1 MSLAV
6 VSLTLLCL
14 AAEPQCP
21 TDVKSCLNKLVPDGI
36 SETGDKASSC
46 NSSSWKMYDYCYT
59 EACPI
64 RLVITDPPELRTW
77 MCATDNK
84 FEPYNPDAHID
95 LYHKFNNKVF
105 DILPVGNQATYD
117 RRGCKDSDF
126 SAGGKDFNGKIAM
139 IQRGTCVYSAK
150 IRAAQTA
157 GASIAI
163 VYDYYLYYYH
173 RAMGGDSTG
182 HTIPAL
188 HVARHMGEVVVKAA
202 ESGKAV
208 KGKIEFNCD
217 RTPSYS
223 FDQGADYPW
232 DGCPSNRM
240 ALVKHCSTVEND
252 KQERLCDKCPL
263 EMQLPGAETLCFFGN
278 SLRPRKRETLFHLTT
293 PLPYNSPADEVVFA
307 SELPGRGCLASDFAE
322 LRGKMV
328 IIPETGRCTLVSSV
342 ILAQEAGV
350 KAYMM
355 VTSTYFLQWHSIR
368 AYSHFVTIP
377 VHTTDY
383 HAHGKLTVFG
393 QAKGTYKAGIGY
405 VFPAVLFQEGAY
417 PATDPPTPAPTDEP
431 EVSNILELDTSA
443 DFEWKTG
450 TIICLVVIILDTL
463 LLVGIFVKQQ
473 RDRVVLPE
481 EAVPEGVSIP
491 LGLALMGVS
500 LTLLILIA
508 VVTFTLTHAAGKD
521 STDKALESGRFAI
534 DVTHA
539 NLGKNT
545 VELADQIRG
554 TVLAT
559 VTRALTDEVRQIEYK
574 LKVVQNTFYGFNE
587 SFQSFSERFLPV
599 ARLVRNQDST
609 IDKLRFQVFTT
620 RGFYMN
626 YRYMTDDRDDAAR
639 NDGVVGPV
647 QQTQA
652 GWLYGYNHYEQNLVD
667 RVFYIGGHTQ
677 NYEANAS
684 RMLGSNY
691 GDPLSVT
698 VGKPANHVQWMP
710 SKVTFPFPFHRFTTM
725 MSAFV
730 PLGNEGTYMGT
741 IEAHIDLHEFVN
753 SALATQTSKNL
764 ENMTLLI
771 LDREDR
777 TIFGSQ
783 GSGAAATRNE
793 GKVYTRSETTTEYV
807 HMYSLYTTIT
817 SPSVIVKA
825 FDEYMTSRGGWD
837 EDKEITGEF
846 DQKEYFTHQD
856 HLMLTDITAEGGKA
870 KDTGSHGW
878 DVEMRDGACGNCVA
892 HDAQVGKDVLEF
904 DGSTT
909 LHLYRNFTKN
919 TEIVKRHTTSTS
931 PYMNSMRA
939 YQEVH
944 TFPDGSECI
953 AHTTRTSLTTSTTR
967 CLLRD
972 DIFVGGYFAINMRI
986 NPSVVYDE
994 TSPGAS
1000 TPRLL
1005 SDTLVGEAN
1014 VRLFANGQL
1023 YLGIFTYGCRTKAI
1037 EGGLPINS
1045 WTTLTAV
1052 LKRGSDRKNFCRVYL
1067 NGTQYSEGRSSKNE
1081 REIWNSALSRNHA
1094 EPIRVGQHFRGRI
1107 DALQLF
1113 WMHLTNR
1120 EIRALHTERKLV
1132 RTVHPKVRYVETQN
1146 LNLNGQET
1154 RGNLRAGVSW
1164 LVAAMIPRQDI
1175 MGIVDKNNAEAK
1187 QNLDTQEAN
1196 TNKEVKQKAN
1206 ATIMIIVAMAMS
1218 SVVIFLVFNDLITK
1232 PFEQTALLMA
1242 EAAVMNIDT
1251 MPKTKSFVR
1260 ELQTMNQAM
1269 VLLLSNLQMYKKF
1282 LPGALFEE
1290 KEQDIVRNSRPPP
1303 GITSGTATVVF
1314 TDIRSST
1321 SIWEA
1326 VPQGMCEALKIHN
1339 RIIREAMDE
1348 FEGYEVKTIG
1358 DAFMVAFAT
1367 VLDGVNFGLRVH
1379 EALRNATW
1387 PAELLHFRL
1396 CADTSPLWGGLT
1408 VRIGVNDGPVSVE
1421 KNTLTGRTDYFGHTV
1436 NVASRLESTCKPGA
1450 VGLRH
1455 ELWKSCSVVCDG
1467 TVGAVQEIE
1476 LKGVS
1481 GKTPVCYVWPVSLAG
1496 RVTNPLVERG
1506 AVPTGSG
1513 SFAGSGSERSISSS
1527 NMSALSL
1534 PGSVSTSGCL
1544 ATVGVV
1550 QVAVG
1555 DEAHVS
1561 AMRIMSTHLMTLK
1574 SCLDRSGGRMV
1585 SLIGSFVSIAW
1596 NLSHAAPAHVENSL
1610 RFVQFLYGTSA
1621 IRGGGLVTGSVHHGE
1636 VGARTLRFVT
1646 VMGDAVQKSLM
1657 LCIEAK
1663 KEGLFFLYEPPV
1675 DTVLPQNLER
1685 VLTPHRAGVYVVQ
1698 QKRDKAA
1705 PSNLVENF

>member
-1 MSLAV
+1 M
-6 VSLTLLCL
+6 
-14 AAEPQCP
+14 
-21 TDVKSCLNKLVPDGI
+21 
-36 SETGDKASSC
+36 
-46 NSSSWKMYDYCYT
+46 
-59 EACPI
+59 
-64 RLVITDPPELRTW
+64 
-77 MCATDNK
+77 
-84 FEPYNPDAHID
+84 
-95 LYHKFNNKVF
+95 
-105 DILPVGNQATYD
+105 
-117 RRGCKDSDF
+117 
-126 SAGGKDFNGKIAM
+126 
-139 IQRGTCVYSAK
+139 
-150 IRAAQTA
+150 
-157 GASIAI
+157 
-163 VYDYYLYYYH
+163 
-173 RAMGGDSTG
+173 
-182 HTIPAL
+182 
-188 HVARHMGEVVVKAA
+188 
-202 ESGKAV
+202 
-208 KGKIEFNCD
+208 
-217 RTPSYS
+217 
-223 FDQGADYPW
+223 
-232 DGCPSNRM
+232 
-240 ALVKHCSTVEND
+240 
-252 KQERLCDKCPL
+252 
-263 EMQLPGAETLCFFGN
+263 
-278 SLRPRKRETLFHLTT
+278 
-293 PLPYNSPADEVVFA
+293 
-307 SELPGRGCLASDFAE
+307 
-322 LRGKMV
+322 
-328 IIPETGRCTLVSSV
+328 
-342 ILAQEAGV
+342 
-350 KAYMM
+350 
-355 VTSTYFLQWHSIR
+355 
-368 AYSHFVTIP
+368 
-377 VHTTDY
+377 
-383 HAHGKLTVFG
+383 
-393 QAKGTYKAGIGY
+393 
-405 VFPAVLFQEGAY
+405 
-417 PATDPPTPAPTDEP
+417 
-431 EVSNILELDTSA
+431 
-443 DFEWKTG
+443 
-450 TIICLVVIILDTL
+450 
-463 LLVGIFVKQQ
+463 
-473 RDRVVLPE
+473 
-481 EAVPEGVSIP
+481 
-491 LGLALMGVS
+491 
-500 LTLLILIA
+500 
-508 VVTFTLTHAAGKD
+508 
-521 STDKALESGRFAI
+521 
-534 DVTHA
+534 THA

-559 VTRALTDEVRQIEYK
+559 VTQALTDEVRQVEYR

-587 SFQSFSERFLPV
+587 SFQSFNERFYTLM
-599 ARLVRNQDST
+599 RLVRNQDST
-609 IDKLRFQVFTT
+609 IDSLRFQVFTT
-620 RGFYMN
+620 RGFFMN

-667 RVFYIGGHTQ
+667 RVFYVGGHTQ
-677 NYEANAS
+677 NYESNAS

-691 GDPLSVT
+691 GDPFSVT

-710 SKVTFPFPFHRFTTM
+710 SKVTFPFPFHGMPTM

-730 PLGNEGTYMGT
+730 PLGNEGAYMGT
-741 IEAHIDLHEFVN
+741 IEAHMSLSSFVS
-753 SALATQTSKNL
+753 SALASQKSKNL

-783 GSGAAATRNE
+783 GLNFSVIQNQGKVFTKTMAAT
-793 GKVYTRSETTTEYV
+793 EYAN
-807 HMYSLYTTIT
+807 MYSLYSTIT

-825 FDEYMTSRGGWD
+825 FDEYMTSRGGWG
-837 EDKEITGEF
+837 EDKETGEF

-1005 SDTLVGEAN
+1005 SDTPMGDAN

-1052 LKRGSDRKNFCRVYL
+1052 LKRGSDTKTYCRVYL
-1067 NGTQYSEGRSSKNE
+1067 NGTQYSEGRSARS
-1081 REIWNSALSRNHA
+1081 SSDARNHA

-1113 WMHLTNR
+1113 WMHLSNK

-1132 RTVHPKVRYVETQN
+1132 REVYSKVRYVETQN
-1146 LNLNGQET
+1146 LNLNGQER

-1303 GITSGTATVVF
+1303 GITSGTATLVF

-1396 CADTSPLWGGLT
+1396 CADTGPLWGGLT
-1408 VRIGVNDGPVSVE
+1408 VRIGVNAGPVTVE

-1455 ELWKSCSVVCDG
+1455 EVWQGECSGVCSA
-1467 TVGAVQEIE
+1467 TVGEVRRIE

-1481 GKTPVCYVWPVSLAG
+1481 GKTPVCCVWPASLAG
-1496 RVTNPLVERG
+1496 RVTNPLIERNLS
-1506 AVPTGSG
+1506 TGSVHT
-1513 SFAGSGSERSISSS
+1513 ITSSVVS
-1527 NMSALSL
+1527 NTSSKSCMSAKSL
-1534 PGSVSTSGCL
+1534 PGNVSTSGRL
-1544 ATVGVV
+1544 ATVGIV

-1555 DEAHVS
+1555 DEAHAS
-1561 AMRIMSTHLMTLK
+1561 AMRIMSTHLITLK

-1585 SLIGSFVSIAW
+1585 SLIGSFVCIAW

-1610 RFVQFLYGTSA
+1610 RFVQYLHGTSA
-1621 IRGGGLVTGSVHHGE
+1621 IRVGGLVTGTVHQGD
-1636 VGARTLRFVT
+1636 VSANTLRFVT
-1646 VMGDAVQKSLM
+1646 VLGDAVQKCWR
-1657 LCIEAK
+1657 LCEEAK
-1663 KEGLFFLYEPPV
+1663 REAVFFLYEPPV

-1685 VLTPHRAGVYVVQ
+1685 ALTPHRTGVYVVK
-1698 QKRDKAA
+1698 QKRDKPQFGSVADNA
-1705 PSNLVENF
+1705 VM

>member
-1 MSLAV
+1 MSLA

-14 AAEPQCP
+14 AADPQCP
-21 TDVKSCLNKLVPDGI
+21 TDPSSCTREHLPEGVSD
-36 SETGDKASSC
+36 TGDKASSC
-46 NSSSWKMYDYCYT
+46 NSSSWKVYDYCYT

-95 LYHKFNNKVF
+95 LYHKLNNKVL

-117 RRGCKDSDF
+117 RKGCKDSDF

-139 IQRGTCVYSAK
+139 LQRGGCGYSAK
-150 IRAAQTA
+150 SINAQTA
-157 GASIAI
+157 GASIVV
-163 VYDYYLYYYH
+163 VYDQYLYYT
-173 RAMGGDSTG
+173 RWAMGGDSTG
-182 HTIPAL
+182 LTTPAL
-188 HVARHMGEVVVKAA
+188 YVARHLGEVVVKAA

-208 KGKIEFNCD
+208 KGKIEFKCD

-232 DGCPSNRM
+232 DGCASNRM
-240 ALVKHCSTVEND
+240 ALAKHCATVEND
-252 KQERLCDKCPL
+252 KQERLCEKCPL

-278 SLRPRKRETLFHLTT
+278 DLRPRKRETLFHLTT

-328 IIPETGRCTLVSSV
+328 LIPETGRCTLVSSV

-350 KAYMM
+350 TAYMM
-355 VTSTYFLQWHSIR
+355 VTSTYFLQWHRIR

-383 HAHGKLTVFG
+383 HAYGKLTVFA

-405 VFPAVLFQEGAY
+405 FFPAVLFQEGAY
-417 PATDPPTPAPTDEP
+417 PATDPPTPAPTDMP
-431 EVSNILELDTSA
+431 NVLKVLPLDTSA
-443 DFEWKTG
+443 DFEWNAG
-450 TIICLVVIILDTL
+450 TIIGLAVIIVETL

-481 EAVPEGVSIP
+481 EAVPEGASIP

-508 VVTFTLTHAAGKD
+508 VVTFTLTHAAGKR
-521 STDKALESGRFAI
+521 SMDKALESGRFAI
-534 DVTHA
+534 GAMYD
-539 NLGKNT
+539 NQGKNT
-545 VELADQIRG
+545 VELAAQFRG
-554 TVLAT
+554 AVLAT
-559 VTRALTDEVRQIEYK
+559 VTQSLTDEVRQIEYR
-574 LKVVQNTFYGFNE
+574 LKVMQNTFHGFNE
-587 SFQSFSERFLPV
+587 SFQSFSERFY
-599 ARLVRNQDST
+599 AQMRLVRNQDTT
-609 IDKLRFQVFTT
+609 IDQLRFQVFTT
-620 RGFYMN
+620 RGFFMN

-639 NDGVVGPV
+639 NDGVVGSV

-652 GWLYGYNHYEQNLVD
+652 GWLYGYNYYTENLVD
-667 RVFYIGGHTQ
+667 RVFHIGGHAY

-684 RMLGSNY
+684 TMLGSNY

-710 SKVTFPFPFHRFTTM
+710 SKVTFPFPFDRVTTM

-730 PLGNEGTYMGT
+730 RLGNEGTYMGT
-741 IEAHIDLHEFVN
+741 IEAYIGLSEFIK
-753 SALATQTSKNL
+753 SALATLNSKNL

-777 TIFGSQ
+777 TILGSQ
-783 GSGAAATRNE
+783 GSGADATMNE
-793 GKVYTRSETTTEYV
+793 GKVFTKDYVITEYEN
-807 HMYSLYTTIT
+807 MYSLHTTIT

-825 FDEYMTSRGGWD
+825 FDEYMTSEGGWD
-837 EDKEITGEF
+837 EDKEIIGDF
-846 DQKEYFTHQD
+846 DQQQFFTHQD

-892 HDAQVGKDVLEF
+892 HDAQVRKDVLEF

-931 PYMNSMRA
+931 PYTNSMRA
-939 YQEVH
+939 YQEVY
-944 TFPDGSECI
+944 TYPDGSECI
-953 AHTTRTSLTTSTTR
+953 AHTARTSRTTSVTR

-972 DIFVGGYFAINMRI
+972 DIFASGDFAINLRV

-994 TSPGAS
+994 TAPSAS

-1052 LKRGSDRKNFCRVYL
+1052 LKSSGGKRYCRVYL
-1067 NGTQYSEGRSSKNE
+1067 NGTQYSEGRSVKSS
-1081 REIWNSALSRNHA
+1081 SAARNHA
-1094 EPIRVGQHFRGRI
+1094 EPIRVGQYFRGRI

-1113 WMHLTNR
+1113 WMHVTDK
-1120 EIRALHTERKLV
+1120 EIRALHTEKKFVREVDRKA
-1132 RTVHPKVRYVETQN
+1132 YFVETQN
-1146 LNLNGQET
+1146 LNLNGQEE
-1154 RGNLRAGVSW
+1154 RGNVRAGVSW

-1175 MGIVDKNNAEAK
+1175 MGIVDKNNAEALG
-1187 QNLDTQEAN
+1187 NLDTQEAN
-1196 TNKEVKQKAN
+1196 TNKEVKQTTN
-1206 ATIMIIVAMAMS
+1206 ATIMVIVAMAMT

-1303 GITSGTATVVF
+1303 GITSGTATLVF

-1387 PAELLHFRL
+1387 PAELLHFKL
-1396 CADTSPLWGGLT
+1396 CADTGPLWGGLT
-1408 VRIGVNDGPVSVE
+1408 VRIGVNSGPVTVE

-1455 ELWKSCSVVCDG
+1455 EVWEEECSGVCSA
-1467 TVGAVQEIE
+1467 TVGEVHRIE

-1481 GKTPVCYVWPVSLAG
+1481 GKTPVCCVWPASLAG
-1496 RVTNPLVERG
+1496 RVTNPLLERRL
-1506 AVPTGSG
+1506 S
-1513 SFAGSGSERSISSS
+1513 AGSISTASS
-1527 NMSALSL
+1527 AVTDNSSKSCTSVKSF

-1544 ATVGVV
+1544 ATVGIV

-1555 DEAHVS
+1555 DEAHVA
-1561 AMRIMSTHLMTLK
+1561 AMRTMSTNLRTLK

-1585 SLIGSFVSIAW
+1585 SVMGSCVCIAW

-1610 RFVQFLYGTSA
+1610 RFVQYLHGTSS
-1621 IRGGGLVTGSVHHGE
+1621 IRVGGLVTGTVHHGD
-1636 VGARTLRFVT
+1636 VSAKTLRFVT
-1646 VMGDAVQKSLM
+1646 VLGDAVQKCWR
-1657 LCIEAK
+1657 LCEEAK
-1663 KEGLFFLYEPPV
+1663 REEVFFLYEPPV

-1685 VLTPHRAGVYVVQ
+1685 VLTPHRTGVYVVQ
-1698 QKRDKAA
+1698 HKRDK
-1705 PSNLVENF
+1705 SQLDSVMDNY

>member
-1 MSLAV
+1 MSLA

-21 TDVKSCLNKLVPDGI
+21 TDYHSCIRKHLPEGV
-36 SETGDKASSC
+36 SYTGDKEYSC
-46 NSSSWKMYDYCYT
+46 NSSSWKVYDYCFT

-84 FEPYNPDAHID
+84 FEPYNPAAHID
-95 LYHKFNNKVF
+95 LYHKLNNKVL

-139 IQRGTCVYSAK
+139 IQRGTCGYSAK
-150 IRAAQTA
+150 GITAQTA

-163 VYDYYLYYYH
+163 VYDYYLYYF
-173 RAMGGDSTG
+173 RRSMGGDSTG
-182 HTIPAL
+182 LTIPTL
-188 HVARHMGEVVVKAA
+188 YVARHLGEVVVKAA

-217 RTPSYS
+217 RTPTHS

-232 DGCPSNRM
+232 DGCASNRM
-240 ALVKHCSTVEND
+240 DLAKTCKTVEND
-252 KQERLCDKCPL
+252 KQERLCEKCAL

-278 SLRPRKRETLFHLTT
+278 DLRPRKRETLFHLTT

-355 VTSTYFLQWHSIR
+355 VTSTYYLQWYRIR

-417 PATDPPTPAPTDEP
+417 PVTDPPTPAPTDEP
-431 EVSNILELDTSA
+431 EVSNVLELDTSA

-481 EAVPEGVSIP
+481 EAVPEGASIP

-559 VTRALTDEVRQIEYK
+559 VTQALTDEVRQVEYK

-587 SFQSFSERFLPV
+587 SFQSFNERFYTLM
-599 ARLVRNQDST
+599 RLVRNQDTT
-609 IDKLRFQVFTT
+609 IDSTRFQVFTT
-620 RGFYMN
+620 RGFFMN

-667 RVFYIGGHTQ
+667 RVFYVGGHTQ
-677 NYEANAS
+677 NYESNAS

-691 GDPLSVT
+691 GDPSSVT

-710 SKVTFPFPFHRFTTM
+710 SKVTFPFPFHGISTM

-730 PLGNEGTYMGT
+730 PLGNEGAYMGT
-741 IEAHIDLHEFVN
+741 IEAHMSLSGFVS
-753 SALATQTSKNL
+753 SALASQKSKNL

-783 GSGAAATRNE
+783 GSGASATQNQ
-793 GKVYTRSETTTEYV
+793 GKVFTTDYTN
-807 HMYSLYTTIT
+807 MYSLYTTIT

-825 FDEYMTSRGGWD
+825 FDEYMTSRGGWG

-931 PYMNSMRA
+931 PYMNSMSA

-953 AHTTRTSLTTSTTR
+953 AHTTRTSPTTSETR
-967 CLLRD
+967 CMLRD
-972 DIFVGGYFAINMRI
+972 DIFAGGYFAINMRI

-1052 LKRGSDRKNFCRVYL
+1052 LKSSGGKSYCRVYL
-1067 NGTQYSEGRSSKNE
+1067 NGTQYSEGRSVRYSD
-1081 REIWNSALSRNHA
+1081 EIRNHA
-1094 EPIRVGQHFRGRI
+1094 EPIRVGQYFRGRI

-1113 WMHLTNR
+1113 WMHLSNK

-1132 RTVHPKVRYVETQN
+1132 REVYSKVRYVETQN

-1196 TNKEVKQKAN
+1196 TNREVKQKAN

-1218 SVVIFLVFNDLITK
+1218 SVVIFLVFNDLITT

-1242 EAAVMNIDT
+1242 EAAVLRIDT
-1251 MPKTKSFVR
+1251 MPETKSFVR

-1269 VLLLSNLQMYKKF
+1269 VLLLSNLQMYKSYMPQSLVMDRDDDDDLCKISSNSSLSSGSRMSRSLGSSVTTSKF
-1282 LPGALFEE
+1282 SNSGHAGMGASAVKKQMVTSLSKKRFSFCVLNIVNWHKTVSEVTEE
-1290 KEQDIVRNSRPPP
+1290 EAIHMHADVLDMFLVICSYNKGVCEVFCGDRMSCSFNAAKPATGHKQKAVSSVDSTLCKLKEAQSVLELSGSCVSGEGRVGNIGTQSMKRFALLSPTVTVGFALERFAKEYGL
-1303 GITSGTATVVF
+1303 GITI
-1314 TDIRSST
+1314 D
-1321 SIWEA
+1321 
-1326 VPQGMCEALKIHN
+1326 
-1339 RIIREAMDE
+1339 
-1348 FEGYEVKTIG
+1348 
-1358 DAFMVAFAT
+1358 
-1367 VLDGVNFGLRVH
+1367 
-1379 EALRNATW
+1379 
-1387 PAELLHFRL
+1387 
-1396 CADTSPLWGGLT
+1396 
-1408 VRIGVNDGPVSVE
+1408 
-1421 KNTLTGRTDYFGHTV
+1421 
-1436 NVASRLESTCKPGA
+1436 
-1450 VGLRH
+1450 
-1455 ELWKSCSVVCDG
+1455 
-1467 TVGAVQEIE
+1467 
-1476 LKGVS
+1476 
-1481 GKTPVCYVWPVSLAG
+1481 
-1496 RVTNPLVERG
+1496 
-1506 AVPTGSG
+1506 
-1513 SFAGSGSERSISSS
+1513 S
-1527 NMSALSL
+1527 N
-1534 PGSVSTSGCL
+1534 
-1544 ATVGVV
+1544 V
-1550 QVAVG
+1550 QVEGGHWYSLKLV
-1555 DEAHVS
+1555 DSYIFPKLCEKPL
-1561 AMRIMSTHLMTLK
+1561 RIYQ
-1574 SCLDRSGGRMV
+1574 
-1585 SLIGSFVSIAW
+1585 LIGKKVEQEVDEWMYQLAAGEKSDKMLSWNTWVAAVIDGDFEVFLLLFVI
-1596 NLSHAAPAHVENSL
+1596 
-1610 RFVQFLYGTSA
+1610 T
-1621 IRGGGLVTGSVHHGE
+1621 VH
-1636 VGARTLRFVT
+1636 
-1646 VMGDAVQKSLM
+1646 S
-1657 LCIEAK
+1657 
-1663 KEGLFFLYEPPV
+1663 
-1675 DTVLPQNLER
+1675 
-1685 VLTPHRAGVYVVQ
+1685 
-1698 QKRDKAA
+1698 
-1705 PSNLVENF
+1705 